1 MNVSIHMLYYY
12 IYRERGMSL
21 IIVVVVVVTLIG
33 IIVVIVVLV
42 IIIIIFRGHVAS
54 NHWLDRAMLRRACF
68 VAVVRLHDDEGRGL
82 SVGLQPGLGWIVGLS
97 ARDFVRVL
105 IIWMP

>member
-1 MNVSIHMLYYY
+1 MTLCVY
-12 IYRERGMSL
+12 IERGMSL

-42 IIIIIFRGHVAS
+42 IIIIIIFRGHVAS
-54 NHWLDRAMLRRACF
+54 NHWLDRAMLRLACF

-82 SVGLQPGLGWIVGLS
+82 SVGLQPGLGWIVGS
-97 ARDFVRVL
+97 
-105 IIWMP
+105 WGCQPGTS

>member
-54 NHWLDRAMLRRACF
+54 NHWLDRAMLRLPCF

>member
-1 MNVSIHMLYYY
+1 
-12 IYRERGMSL
+12 MSP
-21 IIVVVVVVTLIG
+21 IIVMVVVVTLIG
-33 IIVVIVVLV
+33 IIVVIVVVV

-54 NHWLDRAMLRRACF
+54 NHWLDRAMLRLPCF